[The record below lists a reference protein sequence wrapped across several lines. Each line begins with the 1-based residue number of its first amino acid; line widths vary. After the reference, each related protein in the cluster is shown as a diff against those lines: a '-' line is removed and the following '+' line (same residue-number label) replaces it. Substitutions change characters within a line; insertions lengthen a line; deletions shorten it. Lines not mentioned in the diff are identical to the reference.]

1 MRGITLRECG
11 ALVLEVVDLQLGTRF
26 IGFCSSLGSA
36 MSPIL
41 VCTNMY
47 F

>member
-26 IGFCSSLGSA
+26 IRVLQQFGECHESNTC
-36 MSPIL
+36 
-41 VCTNMY
+41 VH
-47 F
+47 